1 MSMFGFGD
9 GFDAMVVHEAE
20 LDRIA
25 RECAQA
31 IRYGK
36 DTASIT
42 TDMDLSDEDWDW
54 ISNRITELVM

>member
-9 GFDAMVVHEAE
+9 GFDAMVVHQAE

-25 RECAQA
+25 RECAQC
-31 IRYGK
+31 IKFGR

-42 TDMDLSDEDWDW
+42 TGEDLSDEDWDW
-54 ISNRITELVM
+54 ISERISELIM